1 MEESWPYFNNALALS
16 GPIGNPFFTKSEAK
30 RFYSKIS
37 SCLDCEYSDLECL
50 RSKTLQEIT
59 DCSWGSNIL
68 TEDGPS
74 YICKYYLLNQTRP
87 KLDRDQTRIKPGPDP
102 GQTRTRPRPDP
113 DQTKLNLKRSKME
126 K

>member
-1 MEESWPYFNNALALS
+1 MTGGSEIKFSGGQSVVLHAVLEDSWPYFNNALALS
-16 GPIGNPFFTKSEAK
+16 GPIGNPFYTKSEAK

-37 SCLDCEYSDLECL
+37 SCLDCDYSDLECL

-74 YICKYYLLNQTRP
+74 YIGKF
-87 KLDRDQTRIKPGPDP
+87 DP
-102 GQTRTRPRPDP
+102 CD
-113 DQTKLNLKRSKME
+113 S
-126 K
+126 